1 MSKYCPTNLNLTP
14 NPWSW
19 VAEAFVHVY
28 SKIQL
33 IVWWIW
39 CVCRNFAMSVN
50 MDGAHTPSPW
60 ESDQLRI
67 YLTRPMSCVG
77 QSMFQ
82 SWDLFPGVFFNKD
95 LSSPHWLD
103 AFPRPCNP
111 GASHPCRKPLWPSTA
126 TRCSSVGQWVG
137 GCVGGWVKSNGVQR
151 PTLCNWTPDQP
162 ESDWCVIFDQ
172 SPTDPL
178 TRAVFVV

>member
-1 MSKYCPTNLNLTP
+1 MSQSCPTNLNLTP

-19 VAEAFVHVY
+19 VPEAFVHVY
-28 SKIQL
+28 SKFKL
-33 IVWWIW
+33 FVWWIW

-50 MDGAHTPSPW
+50 MDGSHTPSPW

-82 SWDLFPGVFFNKD
+82 SWNLFPGVFFLTHIFPHLTD
-95 LSSPHWLD
+95 LML
-103 AFPRPCNP
+103 FPDLVIPVPLIPAENHCDP
-111 GASHPCRKPLWPSTA
+111 ALLSGA
-126 TRCSSVGQWVG
+126 VQWVG
-137 GCVGGWVKSNGVQR
+137 QWVKSNGVQR
-151 PTLCNWTPDQP
+151 PTLCNWTPDRP
-162 ESDWCVIFDQ
+162 DSDWCVIFDQ